1 MLNNNAQAK
10 FKDIKIETIKQKII
24 QKSTLNVK
32 IKNFKE
38 GLWKL

>member
-32 IKNFKE
+32 IKNCKE

>member
-1 MLNNNAQAK
+1 MLNNNAPAK
-10 FKDIKIETIKQKII
+10 LKDIKIKAIKQINI